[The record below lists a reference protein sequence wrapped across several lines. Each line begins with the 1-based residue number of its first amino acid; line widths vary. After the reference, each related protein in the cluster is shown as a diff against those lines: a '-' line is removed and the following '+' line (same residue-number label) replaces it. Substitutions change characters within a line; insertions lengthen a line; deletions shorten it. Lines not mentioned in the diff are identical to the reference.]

1 MCVEGKRVLESGN
14 KGDFPLTR
22 LLARMGEGGGRF
34 PACTFT
40 WARISMFARMSER
53 EERERGGGGEGGT
66 AHRLLVQSP
75 SVVLCT
81 SNWLLDKSTKKAT
94 VLTPLT
100 LSFRFLC

>member
-53 EERERGGGGEGGT
+53 EERERGGGRHSSPVAGPIAIGG
-66 AHRLLVQSP
+66 
-75 SVVLCT
+75 
-81 SNWLLDKSTKKAT
+81 
-94 VLTPLT
+94 PLH
-100 LSFRFLC
+100 LQLAA